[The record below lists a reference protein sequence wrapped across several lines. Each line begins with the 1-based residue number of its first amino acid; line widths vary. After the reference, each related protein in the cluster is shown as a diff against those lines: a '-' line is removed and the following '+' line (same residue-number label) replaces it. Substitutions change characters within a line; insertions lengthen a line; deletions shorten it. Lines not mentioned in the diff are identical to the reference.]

1 MQVVAP
7 SLEGVSCNIFII
19 YATRLRIG
27 FNRNAVVQHGAIYRR
42 YDLLG
47 TSSDLS
53 ALGDDHR
60 GRLLLG
66 QYERSRRDFP
76 ERG

>member
-7 SLEGVSCNIFII
+7 SLEGVSGNIFII

-27 FNRNAVVQHGAIYRR
+27 FNHNAVVQYGAIYRR

-47 TSSDLS
+47 KSADLS

-60 GRLLLG
+60 GRLFLG
-66 QYERSRRDFP
+66 QYGRGRRAFP
-76 ERG
+76 EKG